1 MEKEN
6 KIEEKK
12 EEKND
17 NKKTKIN
24 IINNKQ
30 KYTLVNLFE

>member
-1 MEKEN
+1 MVIKIIKNNN
-6 KIEEKK
+6 K
-12 EEKND
+12 N
-17 NKKTKIN
+17 TKIN

>member
-1 MEKEN
+1 MVI
-6 KIEEKK
+6 KII
-12 EEKND
+12 KNN

>member
-1 MEKEN
+1 MVI
-6 KIEEKK
+6 KII
-12 EEKND
+12 KNN

-30 KYTLVNLFE
+30 KYPLVNLFE

>member
-1 MEKEN
+1 MVI
-6 KIEEKK
+6 KII
-12 EEKND
+12 KNN

-30 KYTLVNLFE
+30 KYTFVNLFE